1 MTRRPPAA
9 ILSADTYAVLY
20 AARCT
25 LSSLPPAER
34 GSPCSSCTRSLSP
47 AVGCPP
53 CRRLY
58 AVLLTAGCEQS
69 SLPPAVRGPPC
80 RRLYAVLLA
89 AGCTRSSFRYR
100 FRFPHCRRQYMR
112 SSLPPSVYVVL
123 LATSLAH
130 R

>member
-34 GSPCSSCTRSLSP
+34 GSPCLQLYAVLVTRCRLSSLP
-47 AVGCPP
+47 Q
-53 CRRLY
+53 LY
-58 AVLLTAGCEQS
+58 AVLLAAGCERS

-89 AGCTRSSFRYR
+89 AGSTRSSFRYR
-100 FRFPHCRRQYMR
+100 LRFPHCRRQYMR